1 MTLSTGDNKV
11 YFVDLFMHKKGKYC
25 SRLNNFKEF
34 LYIYLQFAMNKMIL
48 MFIKTVT

>member
-1 MTLSTGDNKV
+1 MTLSTGDNKA

-34 LYIYLQFAMNKMIL
+34 LYIYEQNDFNVY
-48 MFIKTVT
+48 KTVT

>member
-1 MTLSTGDNKV
+1 MTLSTGDNTV

-34 LYIYLQFAMNKMIL
+34 LYIFTICNEQNDFNVY
-48 MFIKTVT
+48 KTVT

>member
-25 SRLNNFKEF
+25 SRLNN
-34 LYIYLQFAMNKMIL
+34 LRIPIYIFTICNEQNDFNVY
-48 MFIKTVT
+48 KTVT